1 MERVLNVFKIIFG
14 NMSLR
19 KHPFLFLL
27 QFIVL
32 VIIAYT
38 LIPIFV
44 GFIAYIVREL
54 SSLVENILR
63 GI

>member
-1 MERVLNVFKIIFG
+1 MEKVLNVFKIIFG

-32 VIIAYT
+32 IIIAYT

-44 GFIAYIVREL
+44 ELIAYIVREL
-54 SSLVENILR
+54 SSLIENILQ

>member
-1 MERVLNVFKIIFG
+1 MEKVLNVFKIIFG

-32 VIIAYT
+32 IIIAYT

-44 GFIAYIVREL
+44 ELVVYIVNVL
-54 SSLVENILR
+54 SNLVENILKR
-63 GI
+63 L